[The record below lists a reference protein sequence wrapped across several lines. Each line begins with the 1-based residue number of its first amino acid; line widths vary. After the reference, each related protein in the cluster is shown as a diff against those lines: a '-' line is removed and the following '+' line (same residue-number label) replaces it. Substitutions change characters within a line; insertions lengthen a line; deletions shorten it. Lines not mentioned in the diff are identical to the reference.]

1 MNFGRDSTREK
12 KFNHFNDRRRRPTI
26 GGGSDGGQVVA
37 GAGESAAVDGG
48 ILHRSIWLYYGGP
61 ICRCVFGHTDLGFGV

>member
-1 MNFGRDSTREK
+1 MDAGSD
-12 KFNHFNDRRRRPTI
+12 DRRRRPTI

-48 ILHRSIWLYYGGP
+48 ILHRSIWPYYGGP
-61 ICRCVFGHTDLGFGV
+61 ICRCVFGHTGLGFGV